1 MFWDTEILCDEIEL
15 RSLRFCE
22 YELKVADKVIGLSF
36 PQLLELRK
44 NINLLTNPERLEE
57 MINHENFALVFI
69 ADRQHLVY
77 LEIPQLLYLRNEIF
91 SFFNHSY
98 PVLV

>member
-1 MFWDTEILCDEIEL
+1 MYWETEILCDEIEL
-15 RSLRFCE
+15 RSIRFCE
-22 YELKVADKVIGLSF
+22 YELRVAEKEISLSF

-44 NINLLTNPERLEE
+44 NINLLTDPERLEE
-57 MINHENFALVFI
+57 IINRENFVLVFI

-98 PVLV
+98 PVLI